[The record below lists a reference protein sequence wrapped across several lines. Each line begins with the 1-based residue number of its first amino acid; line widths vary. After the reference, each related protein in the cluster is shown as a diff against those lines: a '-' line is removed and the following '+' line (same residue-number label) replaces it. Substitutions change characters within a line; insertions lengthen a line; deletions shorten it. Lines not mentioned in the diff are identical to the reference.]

1 MSLSIWSL
9 ILSAVLI
16 LVIFAL
22 VVPNHILS
30 TRTCIRQSA
39 LVLVGI
45 ACLLALRGL
54 YQSAAIFAI
63 VGVTL
68 AWYEHREQLER
79 HWRLSQ
85 TAKGKEETQPGIGI
99 K

>member
-9 ILSAVLI
+9 ILSLVLI
-16 LVIFAL
+16 TVIFAL

-30 TRTCIRQSA
+30 TRTCIRQSS
-39 LVLVGI
+39 LVLIGI

-54 YQSAAIFAI
+54 NQSAAIFAL

-85 TAKGKEETQPGIGI
+85 AAKGKDDSQHGVSV